1 MLRLPALLLIL
12 AVGALQT
19 ARTVKGRYRHPG
31 QGFSIMVPS
40 EATGLLDGDP
50 AIERGIRLLLP
61 SGGSIFVY
69 GEANSLEWPA
79 PVDGIRWAAAQE
91 PTCSSQGIRNERVGK
106 LSGSGVRLSCGET
119 SIRLLLVFR
128 PGGGPIYWL
137 RLETASAREA
147 EDAILL
153 ERVAASFQT
162 IPWR

>member
-1 MLRLPALLLIL
+1 MLQLPALLLIL
-12 AVGALQT
+12 AVGAQQT
-19 ARTVKGRYRHPG
+19 ARTVTGRYQHSG
-31 QGFSIMVPS
+31 QGFSIVIPH
-40 EATGLLDGDP
+40 EATGLLEADP

-79 PVDGIRWAAAQE
+79 SVDGIRWAVAQE

-106 LSGSGVRLSCGET
+106 LSGSGVRLSCGEK
-119 SIRLLLVFR
+119 SIRLLLVFCS
-128 PGGGPIYWL
+128 GGGPIYWL

-162 IPWR
+162 IRWR